1 VAMFI
6 SIILFIVPAGKDRRE
21 RINIGTMVRTGF
33 MLNMLG
39 IVVVVIVTWLLGST
53 IFDIEPGVLPAWLS
67 P

>member
-1 VAMFI
+1 MRHFI
-6 SIILFIVPAGKDRRE
+6 NILLSLYI

-39 IVVVVIVTWLLGST
+39 ILVVVIVTWLLGSAM
-53 IFDIEPGVLPAWLS
+53 FDIEPGVLPAWLS